1 MSSFQQ
7 NDDPTLPPPGDWQR
21 SDSGGWGTR
30 WLSEPASLSSD
41 HCCLFYIFVRNDG
54 VGEV

>member
-30 WLSEPASLSSD
+30 WLSEPASLSSN
-41 HCCLFYIFVRNDG
+41 HCFLFYIFVRNDG
-54 VGEV
+54 VGEG